1 MTSHDPG
8 FVRLAL
14 PREAHDVA
22 AIQYELMADPLHPLH
37 AIRASTDVE
46 DLAEVWYR
54 SITRPP
60 LATYRVL
67 VATEGTRVV
76 GMVAVG
82 PSEDDD
88 ADPTDGTVVD
98 LMVANDARQRGHGT
112 RLVQAAVDTLRADGF
127 TRATWWLPTTADDL
141 RVWVQ
146 AMGWAPDGVYASAEG
161 PSGIVKL
168 VRLHTDIS
176 GA

>member
-1 MTSHDPG
+1 MTAQEPG

-14 PREAHDVA
+14 PREASDIA
-22 AIQYELMADPLHPLH
+22 TIQYGLMADPRHPLH
-37 AIRASTDVE
+37 ALHPQTDAAQ
-46 DLAEVWYR
+46 LAEVWHR

-67 VATEGTRVV
+67 VATEGRTVV

-88 ADPTDGTVVD
+88 ADAADGTVVD
-98 LMVANDARQRGHGT
+98 LMVTPGSRRQGHGT

-127 TRATWWLPTTADDL
+127 TRATWWVPTTSDEL
-141 RVWVQ
+141 RGWLQ
-146 AMGWAPDGVYASAEG
+146 AMGWAPDGVHASAEG
-161 PSGIVKL
+161 PAGILKL

-176 GA
+176 AP